1 MASSICL
8 CQKLKNIFLFGVNA
22 VKAESLFRKENIHI
36 SDDSSNI
43 ICNFNNHP
51 YTINVE
57 NKQCHLVGFGK
68 AVYSMAF
75 ECSKVLGNQLKS
87 GILNVPLKT
96 IETFPD
102 IRLPATI
109 QVYECAKNNLP
120 DTDAEYFA
128 LKIFNYV
135 HCLGENDVLF
145 IMVSGGGSALLP
157 LPCDGVTLL
166 QKQELIKS
174 LANKGA
180 TINEINRVRIDLSKT
195 KGGKLA
201 FCAKRAHTV
210 LAFIISDIIGDPLDL
225 IASGPTVLKSIKSGQ
240 SPIDILKKFEMWET
254 LAENIKEAIIKS
266 ANTQQNYDDI
276 SNIKNILI
284 ANNVMMVCAVSEYLK
299 RHNIPSIVL
308 STGIEGNVT
317 EISKAYYELCENIQ
331 LFRRNKIGDVVF
343 EKRNKTLTTTLRIR
357 DSFFSEIKQIICESI
372 AQGTDL
378 CVIVA
383 GELTVNV
390 IGSGLGGRNQE
401 LALRFSKL
409 CYANSSLRNIWLLA
423 SGTDGID
430 GNLLDF
436 TLTQFKPKLFAKK

>member
-1 MASSICL
+1 MASSICV
-8 CQKLKNIFLFGVNA
+8 CQKLKNIFLSGVNA
-22 VKAESLFRKENIHI
+22 VKAESLFRRENIHI
-36 SDDSSNI
+36 SDDSSKI

-51 YTINVE
+51 HTINIE

-68 AVYSMAF
+68 AVYSMAY
-75 ECSKVLGNQLKS
+75 ECSKVLGSQLKS

-96 IETFPD
+96 IETFPE
-102 IRLPATI
+102 IQLPATI

-120 DTDAEYFA
+120 DSDAEYFA

-157 LPCDGVTLL
+157 LPCNGVTLL
-166 QKQELIKS
+166 QKQELIKN

-201 FCAKRAHTV
+201 LCAKRAHTV

-225 IASGPTVLKSIKSGQ
+225 IASGPTVLNSIKSGQ
-240 SPIDILKKFEMWET
+240 SPIDVLKKFKMWET
-254 LAENIKEAIIKS
+254 LNGNIKEAITKS
-266 ANTQQNYDDI
+266 AQIQQNYDDI
-276 SNIKNILI
+276 SNITNILI
-284 ANNVMMVCAVSEYLK
+284 GNNVMMVSAVSDYLK
-299 RHNIPSIVL
+299 RHNITSIVL
-308 STGIEGNVT
+308 STEIEGNVT

-331 LFRRNKIGDVVF
+331 LFRGNKIDEIKF
-343 EKRNKTLTTTLRIR
+343 EKRNKTLTTTLGIR
-357 DSFFSEIKQIICESI
+357 DSFFRDITQIIRESD

-383 GELTVNV
+383 GEPTVNV

-401 LALRFSKL
+401 LALRFSRL
-409 CYANSSLRNIWLLA
+409 CYKNSYLRNIWLLA

-430 GNLLDF
+430 GKLLVL
-436 TLTQFKPKLFAKK
+436 TLNQFKTKLFAKQ